1 MKYMVDRDYRF
12 APPQVSMLLRLQVDE
27 EKEKQDPFWLGY
39 NQAISSAIRF
49 AESEELRVR
58 GVIVEFNGVCLDNE
72 EDREQF
78 LTALYGA
85 QDIKTDRP

>member
-27 EKEKQDPFWLGY
+27 EKENQDPYWTGY
-39 NQAISSAIRF
+39 NQAISSAIHF

-58 GVIVEFNGVCLDNE
+58 GVIAVTDGICLDNA
-72 EDREQF
+72 EDKERF
-78 LTALYGA
+78 ILALYGA
-85 QDIKTDRP
+85 KDIKTDRP